1 MLADTQGGKSG
12 LQIGPLT
19 FGPLDG
25 STPFEMTEP
34 ELEFDR
40 LPRGFDGFRLAVVA
54 DLHLGH
60 FVRTSFARRVLEAVA
75 ERRPELV
82 LLCGDLVDRPR
93 HFTDRLAAMLAELCG
108 DIPTYAILGN
118 HDYYTGA
125 RRLRRIIG
133 AAGVDVL
140 VNEHR
145 LIRRGG
151 GEEAIAL
158 VGLDDLERGWPDA
171 RAASAGVPEGT
182 FTILAV
188 HDPLMADEIAPT
200 EKPDLMLAGHTHGG
214 QVCVLGIPLAKG
226 IRNWHYV
233 AGLSR
238 RPGFPLY
245 VSRGL
250 GATGV
255 PIRFHSLSE
264 LPIVTLRSKAEQ

>member
-1 MLADTQGGKSG
+1 MLVDTHGGRSG
-12 LQIGPLT
+12 LQLGPLT

-25 STPFEMTEP
+25 STPLDVTEP
-34 ELEFDR
+34 VLESDR

-60 FVRTSFARRVLEAVA
+60 FVRASFARRVLEAVA
-75 ERRPELV
+75 ENRPELL

-93 HFTDRLAAMLAELCG
+93 HFAHRLAAMLAELCG

-145 LIRRGG
+145 LIRCG

-158 VGLDDLERGWPDA
+158 IGLDDIECGWPDA

-182 FTILAV
+182 FAILAA
-188 HDPLMADEIAPT
+188 HDPLLADEIAPT

-214 QVCVLGIPLAKG
+214 QVCILGIPLAKG

-233 AGLSR
+233 AGLSH

-250 GATGV
+250 GATGL
-255 PIRFHSLSE
+255 PIRFHSVCE
-264 LPIVTLRSKAEQ
+264 LPIVTLRSKAQS